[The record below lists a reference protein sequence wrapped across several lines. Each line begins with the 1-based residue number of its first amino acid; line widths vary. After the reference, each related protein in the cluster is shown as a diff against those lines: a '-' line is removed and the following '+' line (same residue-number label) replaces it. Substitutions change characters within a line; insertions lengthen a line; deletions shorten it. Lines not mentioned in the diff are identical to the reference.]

1 MEVGGKAL
9 DQMDVALVP
18 GYLAPRKGEAAPSGP
33 ERRQVSHRD
42 PLLKAKIPG
51 AVDERL
57 LLFSGN
63 RPIGLGPDLGPV
75 FPEVFLEH
83 GVDTMEAPF
92 QVKGKPGAGE
102 STVDDTFGIEDREI
116 SWIDGGVTGQDSR
129 RRNKIGHLPKEVF
142 HFQSAPDGEAPV
154 GDFRKGYEVGFRE

>member
-57 LLFSGN
+57 LLFAGH
-63 RPIGLGPDLGPV
+63 RPIGLAPDLGPV
-75 FPEVFLEH
+75 PPEMLQEH
-83 GVDTMEAPF
+83 GIDKMEP
-92 QVKGKPGAGE
+92 
-102 STVDDTFGIEDREI
+102 SLR
-116 SWIDGGVTGQDSR
+116 
-129 RRNKIGHLPKEVF
+129 
-142 HFQSAPDGEAPV
+142 
-154 GDFRKGYEVGFRE
+154 